1 MLSVTHWGIYTAH
14 VAYCKRKMDARQ
26 RKPVSNQDR
35 QRLVDCYEGGEDFV
49 SIAEQLGIHV
59 DTARSVIR
67 VWMSEGRVEA
77 KARARGGARNRRRTS
92 TDRPYDGGME
102 IEGLH
107 ESCSGGHHGSDPP
120 KVCQLVQAR

>member
-1 MLSVTHWGIYTAH
+1 
-14 VAYCKRKMDARQ
+14 MDARQ

-49 SIAEQLGIHV
+49 SLAEQLGIHV

-77 KARARGGARNRRRTS
+77 KARGGARNRRRTS
-92 TDRPYDGGME
+92 TER
-102 IEGLH
+102 
-107 ESCSGGHHGSDPP
+107 HGDPGSS
-120 KVCQLVQAR
+120 